1 MHSLIRQATSG
12 DFETITSIYNQA
24 IREGGFT
31 GDIEPVTLES
41 RESWYADHINSYR
54 VFVIEER
61 GSVVGYISI
70 SPYRKGRGAFR
81 NTCEISYYLF
91 SHARGKG
98 LGKRLLCHAI
108 DYAQAAGF
116 RVIVAI
122 LLACND
128 RSIKLL
134 KGFKFSESGR
144 ICEAASIGNERID
157 HLYMSLRVHDQ
168 KITE

>member
-1 MHSLIRQATSG
+1 MHPLNRQATSG
-12 DFETITSIYNQA
+12 DIEIITSIYNQA
-24 IREGGFT
+24 IREGGLT
-31 GDIEPVTLES
+31 GDLEPVTLES

-70 SPYRKGRGAFR
+70 SPHRKRRRAFR

-98 LGKRLLCHAI
+98 LSKRLLCHAI
-108 DYAQAAGF
+108 DFAQTADF
-116 RVIVAI
+116 RIIVAI

-134 KGFKFSESGR
+134 KSFKFSESGR

-157 HLYMSLRVHDQ
+157 HLNMSLRVHDEN
-168 KITE
+168 ITE